1 MPSLPRD
8 MARIVKRCLAKDPS
22 RRYQTAIDVRN
33 ELDELS
39 QALDSGEAI
48 AEPARS
54 AHTPASRRVLP
65 WIAIAVAGLIAGV
78 WMFGGAAD
86 TAVPT
91 LTNARQIT
99 SASGVEDFPTWSP
112 DGQTV
117 AYESAQSGSI
127 DIWVA
132 QIGGGAPVNRTPDN
146 DWVDSNHMS
155 STDLWVVAT
164 EDGSRGPL
172 VEGEGAQLMSEWSPD
187 GNHILYT
194 TVLSYRDEIA
204 EVWRVSSTGED
215 AERLAASG
223 GWTARWSPD
232 GSSIYFL
239 RDQNIWTISA
249 DGKDERQL
257 TNLVGKRT
265 DHFGVG
271 LATDGRFL
279 YFSWGEDIGD
289 IWVMD
294 VVTDDEQ

>member
-1 MPSLPRD
+1 
-8 MARIVKRCLAKDPS
+8 
-22 RRYQTAIDVRN
+22 
-33 ELDELS
+33 
-39 QALDSGEAI
+39 
-48 AEPARS
+48 
-54 AHTPASRRVLP
+54 
-65 WIAIAVAGLIAGV
+65 
-78 WMFGGAAD
+78 
-86 TAVPT
+86 
-91 LTNARQIT
+91 
-99 SASGVEDFPTWSP
+99 
-112 DGQTV
+112 
-117 AYESAQSGSI
+117 
-127 DIWVA
+127 
-132 QIGGGAPVNRTPDN
+132 
-146 DWVDSNHMS
+146 
-155 STDLWVVAT
+155 
-164 EDGSRGPL
+164 
-172 VEGEGAQLMSEWSPD
+172 MSEWSPD

-194 TVLSYRDEIA
+194 TVLSYRGEIA

-257 TNLVGKRT
+257 TDLVGKRT